1 MKRPARAVRR
11 SVTIYSIFTKIT
23 SIQKPPFF
31 TRKPRT
37 CSEKT
42 ICVFGERNDYGDGVT
57 VVDNTSVT
65 SRFGDCWLPL
75 SRSYHN
81 LLEIKLYQV
90 FWLKMWI
97 LRIRKNPIRNPLL
110 YHGWLSAS
118 TMRVSD
124 SDTGNFFYFPGFRV
138 PHDFERSYLSKNSR
152 TEVVRNIS
160 CGE

>member
-1 MKRPARAVRR
+1 MKRPARAVRP
-11 SVTIYSIFTKIT
+11 SVTMYSIFTKIT

-42 ICVFGERNDYGDGVT
+42 ICVFGERITVMVSRWWTTQVWRHVSVT
-57 VVDNTSVT
+57 V
-65 SRFGDCWLPL
+65 GC
-75 SRSYHN
+75 RSLAHTHN
-81 LLEIKLYQV
+81 LLEIQLYQV